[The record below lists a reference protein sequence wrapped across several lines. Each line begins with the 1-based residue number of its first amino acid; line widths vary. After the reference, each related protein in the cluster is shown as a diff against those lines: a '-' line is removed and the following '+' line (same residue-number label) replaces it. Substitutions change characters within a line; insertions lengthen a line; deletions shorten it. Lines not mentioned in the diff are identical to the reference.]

1 MKATALFK
9 NGLWI
14 SYATFITRIFAF
26 GSSLVLAR
34 LLQPSDFGV
43 IGIAYVFWSF
53 FSLFIQD
60 TAGACIIYKGIEN
73 PKYVNTAYTISLLVG
88 LGLGLLVA
96 AIAPFIASF
105 FQEPVL
111 TWILIAF
118 AFNLL
123 LSSAGYVYSSVMT
136 RQMKYREIANITLA
150 NSITRLLCTTGA
162 AFLGFSYWSFVIGDT
177 ASWVVNCILA
187 RYYSKYKFRLQ
198 IDAEVKSEV
207 QSFYFGTI
215 ASSFGLYTNFNIDN
229 FAVGKLLGSTSLGY
243 YNLAYQLTNAFSSI
257 ANAIFNQ
264 LGMPLFAQLS
274 DDTQQQKTLLKVVE
288 QTAILTAA
296 ISALIFLS
304 VDSQVVAIVFGKK
317 WLPILTVIPG
327 LLVFSYFRIINSSL
341 FSMLVAKGRPD
352 INAKVNLQIAPIAVG
367 SFIIGANL
375 GGIVGVSLAVAIVLG
390 IGWTLYWWWVAC
402 RSLGWS
408 FPKFIT
414 PCFIP
419 ILLIIPGVIIS
430 INLPLFI
437 RQFSFIAIYVITIR
451 LFQANIFFQ
460 YHRKTNQLIR
470 RFGKL
475 YFHR

>member
-34 LLQPSDFGV
+34 LLQPSDFGI

-60 TAGACIIYKGIEN
+60 TAGAFIIYKGIEH

-88 LGLGLLVA
+88 LALAFFV
-96 AIAPFIASF
+96 IATSPFIANF
-105 FQEPVL
+105 FKEPAL

-118 AFNLL
+118 AFNLI
-123 LSSAGYVYSSVMT
+123 LSSAGYVYSIVMT
-136 RQMKYREIANITLA
+136 RLRKYRGIANITLA

-162 AFLGFSYWSFVIGDT
+162 AFLGFNYWSFVIGDT

-243 YNLAYQLTNAFSSI
+243 YNLAYQLTNAFSTI

-264 LGMPLFAQLS
+264 LGMPVFAQLS
-274 DDTQQQKTLLKVVE
+274 DDTQQQNTLLKVVE

-304 VDSQVVAIVFGKK
+304 VDSQVVTIVFGEK
-317 WLPILTVIPG
+317 WLPTIKVIPG
-327 LLVFSYFRIINSSL
+327 LLIFSYFRIINSSL

-408 FPKFIT
+408 FPKFIA
-414 PCFIP
+414 PCFTP
-419 ILLIIPGVIIS
+419 ILLIIPGLIIA
-430 INLPLFI
+430 INLPLLVRPFAFI
-437 RQFSFIAIYVITIR
+437 LAYGIGIR
-451 LFQANIFFQ
+451 IFQPNIFFQ
-460 YHRKTNQLIR
+460 YHRKLNQLIR
-470 RFGKL
+470 RFGKF

>member
-26 GSSLVLAR
+26 LSSLVLAR
-34 LLQPSDFGV
+34 LLQPSDFGI

-60 TAGACIIYKGIEN
+60 TAGAFIIYKGIEH

-88 LGLGLLVA
+88 LALALGVA
-96 AIAPFIASF
+96 ATSPLIASF
-105 FQEPVL
+105 FKEPAL

-118 AFNLL
+118 AFNLI
-123 LSSAGYVYSSVMT
+123 LSSASYVYSSVMT
-136 RQMKYREIANITLA
+136 RQMKYRGIANITLA

-162 AFLGFSYWSFVIGDT
+162 AFLGFNYWSFVIGDT
-177 ASWVVNCILA
+177 ASWIVNCVLT
-187 RYYSKYKFRLQ
+187 RYYSGYKFRLQ
-198 IDAEVKSEV
+198 IDPEVRSEV
-207 QSFYFGTI
+207 QSFYFGTV

-229 FAVGKLLGSTSLGY
+229 FAVGKLLGSASLGY

-257 ANAIFNQ
+257 ANAVFNQ
-264 LGMPLFAQLS
+264 LGMPVFAQLS
-274 DDTQQQKTLLKVVE
+274 DDTQQQNTLLKVVE

-296 ISALIFLS
+296 ICTLIFLIA
-304 VDSQVVAIVFGKK
+304 DSQVVTFVFGEK
-317 WLPILTVIPG
+317 WLPIVKVIPG
-327 LLVFSYFRIINSSL
+327 LLIFSYFRIINSSL

-367 SFIIGANL
+367 SFILGANL

-390 IGWTLYWWWVAC
+390 IGWTLYWWWAAC
-402 RSLGWS
+402 RSLHWS

-419 ILLIIPGVIIS
+419 ILLIIPGLVLS
-430 INLPLFI
+430 VNLPLFI
-437 RQFSFIAIYVITIR
+437 RPIAFISIYLIAIRIFQPQIFLQYKKR
-451 LFQANIFFQ
+451 L
-460 YHRKTNQLIR
+460 NQLVR
-470 RFGKL
+470 RFGKI
-475 YFHR
+475 YD

>member
-26 GSSLVLAR
+26 LSSLVLAR
-34 LLQPSDFGV
+34 LLQPSDFGI

-60 TAGACIIYKGIEN
+60 TAGAFIIYKGIEH

-88 LGLGLLVA
+88 LALALGVA
-96 AIAPFIASF
+96 ATSPLIASF
-105 FQEPVL
+105 FKEPAL

-118 AFNLL
+118 AFNLI
-123 LSSAGYVYSSVMT
+123 LSSASYVYSSVMT
-136 RQMKYREIANITLA
+136 RQMKYRGIANITLA

-162 AFLGFSYWSFVIGDT
+162 AFLGFNYWSFVIGDT
-177 ASWVVNCILA
+177 ASWIVNCVLT
-187 RYYSKYKFRLQ
+187 RYYSEYKFRLQ
-198 IDAEVKSEV
+198 IDPEVRSEV
-207 QSFYFGTI
+207 QSFYFGTV

-229 FAVGKLLGSTSLGY
+229 FAVGKLLGSASLGY

-257 ANAIFNQ
+257 ANAVFNQ
-264 LGMPLFAQLS
+264 LGMPVFAQLS
-274 DDTQQQKTLLKVVE
+274 DDTQQQNTLLKVVE

-296 ISALIFLS
+296 ICTLIFLIA
-304 VDSQVVAIVFGKK
+304 DSQVVTFVFGEK
-317 WLPILTVIPG
+317 WLPIVKVIPG
-327 LLVFSYFRIINSSL
+327 LLIFSYFRIINSSL

-367 SFIIGANL
+367 SFILGANL

-390 IGWTLYWWWVAC
+390 IGWTLYWWWAAC
-402 RSLGWS
+402 RNLHWS
-408 FPKFIT
+408 FTKFIT

-419 ILLIIPGVIIS
+419 ILLIIPGLVLS
-430 INLPLFI
+430 VNLPLFI
-437 RQFSFIAIYVITIR
+437 RPIAFISVYLIAIRIFQPQIFLQYKKR
-451 LFQANIFFQ
+451 L
-460 YHRKTNQLIR
+460 NQLVR
-470 RFGKL
+470 RFGKI
-475 YFHR
+475 YY

>member
-1 MKATALFK
+1 MKATAILK

-26 GSSLVLAR
+26 LSSLVLAR
-34 LLQPSDFGV
+34 LLQPSDFGI

-60 TAGACIIYKGIEN
+60 TAGAFIIYKGIEH

-88 LGLGLLVA
+88 LALALGVA
-96 AIAPFIASF
+96 ATSPLVASF
-105 FQEPVL
+105 FKEPAL

-118 AFNLL
+118 AFNLI
-123 LSSAGYVYSSVMT
+123 LSSASYVYSSVMT
-136 RQMKYREIANITLA
+136 RQMKYRGIANITLA

-177 ASWVVNCILA
+177 ASWIVNCVLT
-187 RYYSKYKFRLQ
+187 RYYSGYKFRLQ
-198 IDAEVKSEV
+198 IDPEVRSEV
-207 QSFYFGTI
+207 QSFYFGTV

-229 FAVGKLLGSTSLGY
+229 FAVGKLLGSASLGY

-257 ANAIFNQ
+257 ANAVFNQ
-264 LGMPLFAQLS
+264 LGMPVFAQLS
-274 DDTQQQKTLLKVVE
+274 DDKQQQNTLLKVVE

-296 ISALIFLS
+296 ICTLILLIA
-304 VDSQVVAIVFGKK
+304 DSQVVTFVFGEK
-317 WLPILTVIPG
+317 WLPIVKVIPG
-327 LLVFSYFRIINSSL
+327 LLIFSYFRIINSSL

-367 SFIIGANL
+367 SFILGANL

-390 IGWTLYWWWVAC
+390 IGWTLYWWWAAC
-402 RSLGWS
+402 RNLHWS
-408 FPKFIT
+408 FPKFII

-419 ILLIIPGVIIS
+419 ILLIIPGLVIS
-430 INLPLFI
+430 VNLPLFI
-437 RQFSFIAIYVITIR
+437 RPFAFISIYIIGIR
-451 LFQANIFFQ
+451 VFQPQIFLQ
-460 YHRKTNQLIR
+460 YKKRLNQLVSNLP
-470 RFGKL
+470 GG
-475 YFHR
+475 